1 MKSFRSVIST
11 LILAVAISAVGVS
24 AAFAAPGTTSPDDS
38 TTGPGVSGPGAASGT
53 PNIISV
59 APGASVTDGSAA
71 TGSAIPVENG
81 SGAAVVTEGSS
92 TVTQITEGTTAVPVS
107 PSGVSYAEPEAT
119 ISIGSSYASGS
130 AYVISDIVY
139 GEWGEILR
147 AGFSLSPDV
156 NGTITYGVY
165 VNTAGFT
172 PWQAD
177 GAYAGGIE
185 NSTHLE
191 EIQMALTGDAGR
203 EYDIWYRGTS
213 RYAGEHGWACNE
225 QRMGTI
231 GRDDYLTSIEVVIL
245 PKGSMA
251 PGSTEGRFY
260 SDHSEYI
267 HISDVGTTYDGG
279 YTGWVDHDGAR
290 YYFVDGEA
298 LSGGWHEVDGYYF
311 FFNNSGAL
319 IQNVDEIIGKQSSY
333 MIAVNKVANCATIY
347 AKGPNGEFNVPVFA
361 MLTSTGEDTP
371 IGTFY
376 TPEKYRWRFMIN
388 DTYTQWAT
396 RINGGVLFHSITYER
411 TDPHTLITEGFN
423 LLGVTESHGC
433 VRLLARNAK
442 WVYDNCALGTRVDVY
457 NDSDIPGPFFKP
469 YQKWIPADQ
478 NFDPTD
484 PSLDD
489 AVW

>member
-1 MKSFRSVIST
+1 MKSYKKVIRT
-11 LILAVAISAVGVS
+11 AVLTMAVSAVCAT
-24 AAFAAPGTTSPDDS
+24 AAFAAPGVS
-38 TTGPGVSGPGAASGT
+38 TDPQDQVTGPGASGSSSSGIAAS
-53 PNIISV
+53 PNTTTTVISV
-59 APGASVTDGSAA
+59 VPTEPVTTTQKNITAVDISEGSYVSTVSPQGIETGSYEDNVVSISGVDGS
-71 TGSAIPVENG
+71 
-81 SGAAVVTEGSS
+81 
-92 TVTQITEGTTAVPVS
+92 
-107 PSGVSYAEPEAT
+107 
-119 ISIGSSYASGS
+119 S
-130 AYVISDIVY
+130 AYVISDVVY
-139 GEWGEILR
+139 GVNGEILR

-156 NGTITYGVY
+156 NGTLTYGVY

-177 GAYAGGIE
+177 GAYVGGIE
-185 NSTHLE
+185 DSTHIQ
-191 EIQMALTGDAGR
+191 EIQMALTGDAGK
-203 EYDIWYRGTS
+203 EYDVWYSGTS
-213 RYAGEHGWACNE
+213 MFAGQHGWACNE

-231 GRDDYLTSIEVVIL
+231 GRNDYLTSIEVVIL

-251 PGSTEGRFY
+251 PGTTEGRFY
-260 SDHSEYI
+260 SDHSDFI
-267 HISDVGTTYDGG
+267 HISDIGTTYEGG

-319 IQNVDEIIGKQSSY
+319 IQNVDDVIGKQSSY
-333 MIAVNKVANCATIY
+333 MIAVNKAANCATIY
-347 AKGPNGEFNVPVFA
+347 TKGPEGEYNVPVFS
-361 MLTSTGEDTP
+361 MLTSTGSDTP
-371 IGTFY
+371 LGTFY

-396 RINGGVLFHSITYER
+396 RINGGVLFHSITYET
-411 TDPHTLITEGFN
+411 TDPHTLITDGFN

-433 VRLLARNAK
+433 VRLLAKNAK

-457 NDSDIPGPFFKP
+457 NDVLVPGPFFKP

-489 AVW
+489 AVD